1 MKLWSFGNENYPITK
16 RENELNQMDIV
27 NQLGFLRESMQR
39 TMKKLI
45 ENDIIERKGGKRF
58 DFWEIHN

>member
-27 NQLGFLRESMQR
+27 NQLGLLRESMQR

-58 DFWEIHN
+58 VFWEIHN

>member
-1 MKLWSFGNENYPITK
+1 
-16 RENELNQMDIV
+16 MDIV

-39 TMKKLI
+39 TMKNLI

>member
-1 MKLWSFGNENYPITK
+1 MRIIQLLKEK
-16 RENELNQMDIV
+16 NELNQMDIA

-39 TMKKLI
+39 TMKKLV

-58 DFWEIHN
+58 GFWEIHN